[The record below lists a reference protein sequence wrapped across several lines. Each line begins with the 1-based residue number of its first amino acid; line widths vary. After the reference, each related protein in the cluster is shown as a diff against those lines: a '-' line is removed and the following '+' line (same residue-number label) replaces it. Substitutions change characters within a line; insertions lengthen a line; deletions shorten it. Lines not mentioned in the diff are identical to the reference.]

1 MEENHSP
8 TRATSQCIIWPR
20 GSRYSISLPHLV
32 TTRERHRTIAQAA
45 CAIRHSLF
53 NSKILLVIDAPIDNL
68 GCTAKVSIDDSIT
81 ATSSNI
87 IRWGVLY
94 YFPTTSENSTAPSID
109 CRIGNQYWILNSKAA
124 SQFGSNEHI
133 PRSHHTYH
141 SGWCLP
147 LILCIASSPRAKM
160 KKGSS
165 NHGIICS
172 SNTQH

>member
-8 TRATSQCIIWPR
+8 TSAISQCITGPR
-20 GSRYSISLPHLV
+20 GSRYILSLPHLV
-32 TTRERHRTIAQAA
+32 TTRERHRSIAQAA
-45 CAIRHSLF
+45 IAIRHSLF
-53 NSKILLVIDAPIDNL
+53 NSKILLVIDALRIDYV

-81 ATSSNI
+81 AISSNI

-141 SGWCLP
+141 PGWCLT
-147 LILCIASSPRAKM
+147 LISRIASSPERKWR
-160 KKGSS
+160 KG
-165 NHGIICS
+165 HGTTVS
-172 SNTQH
+172 L